1 MKLKLSDMANFAE
14 IIAAVAVV
22 VSLIYVGIQVNDTT
36 RAVKAAA
43 ANDAN
48 VAMQSWY
55 LTVGNNRQMSDLFI
69 NTMRNTDDLS
79 IEDEFQYLMT
89 MHAAFLGFQNS
100 YLLTQEGA
108 LDLSITEAIMNAVLG
123 VKDLPGFDLYWR
135 QRRDYLHPGF
145 VAYIEDLRNRDT
157 IDTVDIYRIQDSES
171 Q

>member
-1 MKLKLSDMANFAE
+1 MFYSGGAL
-14 IIAAVAVV
+14 
-22 VSLIYVGIQVNDTT
+22 VGIQVNDTT
-36 RAVKAAA
+36 RAVRAAA

-55 LTVGNNRQMSDLFI
+55 LTIGNNRQMSDLFI

-79 IEDEFQYLMT
+79 IEDEFQFLMT
-89 MHAAFLGFQNS
+89 FHAVFLGFQNS

-108 LDLSITEAIMNAVLG
+108 LDPSITEAITTAVLG

>member
-36 RAVKAAA
+36 RAVRAAA

-55 LTVGNNRQMSDLFI
+55 LTIGNNRQMSDLFI

-79 IEDEFQYLMT
+79 IEDEFQFLMT
-89 MHAAFLGFQNS
+89 FHAVFLGFQNS

-108 LDLSITEAIMNAVLG
+108 LDPSITEAITTAVLG

-157 IDTVDIYRIQDSES
+157 IDTVDIYRIQESES

>member
-1 MKLKLSDMANFAE
+1 MFYSGGAL
-14 IIAAVAVV
+14 
-22 VSLIYVGIQVNDTT
+22 VGIQVNDTT
-36 RAVKAAA
+36 RAVRAAA

-55 LTVGNNRQMSDLFI
+55 LTIGNNRQMSDLFI

-89 MHAAFLGFQNS
+89 FHAAFLGFQNS

-108 LDLSITEAIMNAVLG
+108 LDPSITEAITTAVLG

-157 IDTVDIYRIQDSES
+157 IDTVDIYRIQESES

>member
-1 MKLKLSDMANFAE
+1 MFYSGGAL
-14 IIAAVAVV
+14 
-22 VSLIYVGIQVNDTT
+22 VGIQVNDTT
-36 RAVKAAA
+36 RAVRAAA

-55 LTVGNNRQMSDLFI
+55 LTIGNNRQMSDLFI

-89 MHAAFLGFQNS
+89 FHAAFLGFQNS

-108 LDLSITEAIMNAVLG
+108 LDPSITEAITTAVLG